1 MARDFFYDGQV
12 RRFITQ
18 FMRMISNIQVEFGKD
33 RNNVIALQRVPVY
46 YGDSSRQVAAILK
59 NNSENT
65 LSAVPAIAV
74 YVSGLQY
81 DRERV
86 QDPSMVS
93 SVRLRERKY
102 DPDTGEYTNQ
112 QGDLVTVDRPMPV
125 PYKLTLKADVWTSNT
140 EQKLQLLEQL
150 MVLFNPSMEIQS
162 SDNYVDWTSLTVVT
176 LTDMSWSS
184 RSVPV
189 GAEEPID
196 IATMT
201 FEIPIWISAPAAVK
215 KYGAIE
221 KMITNMFDSAGSG
234 GSGGTV
240 GADGF
245 PSNRGGGGS
254 GSTPGST
261 AYQNYMNDIMD
272 NNKQMAR
279 TAFRPMQY
287 KVLYTGNILVLLKRE
302 DLDQN
307 TTSIGNIASGSVK
320 IGSPDTWTALF
331 DTFGEVKNGIS
342 TIKLLTATGS
352 EIVGTFAVHPGDN
365 TQVLYTPFVDT
376 LPANTLNPVA
386 AIIDPLNV
394 KVNSAI
400 LNPTVG
406 TRYLILDD
414 IGSFDNAEPSQV
426 WRGPNNQNFV
436 AYTNDI
442 IEYRNGGWGVVFD
455 SAATESIEYV
465 TNLTTGIQYRW
476 QAGEWAKSVEGVYN
490 ESEWTII
497 L

>member
-18 FMRMISNIQVEFGKD
+18 FMRMISNIQVEFGLD

-46 YGDSSRQVAAILK
+46 YGDSSRQVASILK

-65 LSAVPAIAV
+65 LSAIPAIAV
-74 YVSGLQY
+74 YVSALTY

-112 QGDLVTVDRPMPV
+112 QGDIVTVDRPMPT
-125 PYKLTLKADVWTSNT
+125 PYKLTLKADIWTSNT

-234 GSGGTV
+234 GSGI

-245 PSNRGGGGS
+245 ARSNS
-254 GSTPGST
+254 AST

-272 NNKQMAR
+272 ASKQMAR
-279 TAFRPMQY
+279 TAFRPMRY
-287 KVLYTGNILVLLKRE
+287 KVLYTGNILVLLKSE
-302 DLDQN
+302 DLDRSA
-307 TTSIGNIASGSVK
+307 TSIGNIQSGSIK

-352 EIVGTFAVHPGDN
+352 EIVGTFAVHPSDP

-376 LPANTLNPVA
+376 LPANTLDPVD

-394 KVNSAI
+394 TVNSAI
-400 LNPTVG
+400 LNPAVG

-414 IGSFDNAEPSQV
+414 IGSYNNVQPSDV
-426 WRGPNNQNFV
+426 WYGPNRQNVV
-436 AYTNDI
+436 ARANDI

>member
-18 FMRMISNIQVEFGKD
+18 FMRMISNIQVEFGRD

-46 YGDSSRQVAAILK
+46 YGDSSRQVASILK

-65 LSAVPAIAV
+65 LSAVPAMAV
-74 YVSGLQY
+74 YVSGLAY

-102 DPDTGEYTNQ
+102 DPATGDYTNQ
-112 QGDLVTVDRPMPV
+112 QGDIVTVDRPMPV
-125 PYKLTLKADVWTSNT
+125 PYKLTLKTDIWTSNT

-221 KMITNMFDSAGSG
+221 RMITNMYDSAGSG
-234 GSGGTV
+234 GSGGIV
-240 GADGF
+240 GSDGF
-245 PSNRGGGGS
+245 VRSGG
-254 GSTPGST
+254 GST

-272 NNKQMAR
+272 ANKQMAR
-279 TAFRPMQY
+279 TAFSPMHY
-287 KVLYTGNILVLLKRE
+287 KVLYTGNRLVLLKHE

-307 TTSIGNIASGSVK
+307 TTSIGNIQSGSVK
-320 IGSPDTWTALF
+320 IGSPDTWTSLF
-331 DTFGEVKNGIS
+331 DTFGEVTNGIS

-352 EIVGTFAVHPGDN
+352 EIVGTFAIHPSDN
-365 TQVLYTPFVDT
+365 TVVLYTPFVDT
-376 LPANTLNPVA
+376 LPANTLNPVT

-394 KVNSAI
+394 VVNSTI
-400 LNPTVG
+400 LTPATG

-414 IGSFDNAEPSQV
+414 VGSYDNVDPSVV

-436 AYTNDI
+436 ARANDI
-442 IEYRNGGWGVVFD
+442 IEYKNGGWGVVFD
-455 SAATESIEYV
+455 SAATNTIEYV

-476 QAGEWAKSVEGVYN
+476 QDGEWVKSVEGVYK
-490 ESEWTII
+490 ETEWTII

>member
-18 FMRMISNIQVEFGKD
+18 FMRMISNIQVEFGRD

-65 LSAVPAIAV
+65 LSAVPAMAV
-74 YVSGLQY
+74 YVSALTY

-102 DPDTGEYTNQ
+102 DPVTGEYTNQ
-112 QGDLVTVDRPMPV
+112 QGDIVTVDRPMPV
-125 PYKLTLKADVWTSNT
+125 PYKLTLKTDIWTSNT

-176 LTDMSWSS
+176 LTDVSWSS

-221 KMITNMFDSAGSG
+221 RMITNIFDSAGSG
-234 GSGGTV
+234 GSGGSV
-240 GADGF
+240 GSDGF
-245 PSNRGGGGS
+245 ARQGSSGS

-272 NNKQMAR
+272 ANKQMSR

-287 KVLYTGNILVLLKRE
+287 KVLYTGNRLILLKNE
-302 DLDQN
+302 DLDRS
-307 TTSIGNIASGSVK
+307 TTSIGDIQSSSVK
-320 IGSPDTWTALF
+320 IGSPDSWTALF

-352 EIVGTFAVHPGDN
+352 EIVGTFAVHPSDN
-365 TQVLYTPFVDT
+365 TVVLYTPFVDT
-376 LPANTLNPVA
+376 LPANTLDPVA

-394 KVNSAI
+394 KMNSTI

-406 TRYLILDD
+406 TRYLILND
-414 IGSFDNAEPSQV
+414 IGSYDNPEPSHI

-436 AYTNDI
+436 ARANDI

-455 SAATESIEYV
+455 SATVGTIEYV

-476 QAGEWAKSVEGVYN
+476 QDDEWAKSVEGVYK

>member
-1 MARDFFYDGQV
+1 MIRGFFYDGQV

-18 FMRMISNIQVEFGKD
+18 FMRMISNIQVEFGLD

-46 YGDSSRQVAAILK
+46 YGDSSRQVASILK

-125 PYKLTLKADVWTSNT
+125 PYKLTLKTDIWTSNT

-176 LTDMSWSS
+176 LTDMTWSS

-221 KMITNMFDSAGSG
+221 KMITNMYDSAGSG
-234 GSGGTV
+234 GSSI

-245 PSNRGGGGS
+245 ARSNS
-254 GSTPGST
+254 AST

-272 NNKQMAR
+272 ASKQMAR
-279 TAFRPMQY
+279 TAFRPMRY

-307 TTSIGNIASGSVK
+307 TTSIGNITSGSVK
-320 IGSPDTWTALF
+320 IGSPDSWPALF
-331 DTFGEVKNGIS
+331 DTFGDVKNGIS

-352 EIVGTFAVHPGDN
+352 EIVGTFAVHPGDP

-394 KVNSAI
+394 TVNSAI
-400 LNPTVG
+400 LNPAVG

-414 IGSFDNAEPSQV
+414 IGSYDNVEPSIV
-426 WRGPNNQNFV
+426 WRGPNGQNFV

>member
-1 MARDFFYDGQV
+1 
-12 RRFITQ
+12 
-18 FMRMISNIQVEFGKD
+18 MRMISNIQVEFGKD

-59 NNSENT
+59 NNSEST
-65 LSAVPAIAV
+65 LSAVPAMAV
-74 YVSGLQY
+74 YVSGLTY
-81 DRERV
+81 DRDRV
-86 QDPSMVS
+86 QDPSMIS

-102 DPDTGEYTNQ
+102 DPTTGEYTNQ
-112 QGDLVTVDRPMPV
+112 QGDIVTVDRPMPV
-125 PYKLTLKADVWTSNT
+125 PYKLTLKTDIWTSNT

-150 MVLFNPSMEIQS
+150 MILFNPSIEIQS

-176 LTDMSWSS
+176 LTDVNWSS
-184 RSVPV
+184 RSVPI
-189 GAEEPID
+189 GAEDPID

-221 KMITNMFDSAGSG
+221 KMITNMYDSAGSG
-234 GSGGTV
+234 GGGGGTV
-240 GADGF
+240 GGDGF
-245 PSNRGGGGS
+245 VQSGGSGGGS

-272 NNKQMAR
+272 SNKQMAR
-279 TAFRPMQY
+279 TAFRPMKY
-287 KVLYTGNILVLLKRE
+287 KVLYTGNTLVLLKHE
-302 DLDQN
+302 DLDRS
-307 TTSIGNIASGSVK
+307 TTSIGNITSGSVK
-320 IGSPDTWTALF
+320 IGSPDSWPALF
-331 DTFGEVKNGIS
+331 DTFGEVKSGIS

-352 EIVGTFAVHPGDN
+352 EIVGTFAVHPSDP
-365 TQVLYTPFVDT
+365 TLVLYTPFQDT
-376 LPANTLNPVA
+376 LPANTLDPVT
-386 AIIDPLNV
+386 AIIDPMNV
-394 KVNSAI
+394 KVNSSL
-400 LNPTVG
+400 LNPTTG

-414 IGSFDNAEPSQV
+414 IGSFDNATPSPV

-436 AYTNDI
+436 ASANDI
-442 IEYRNGGWGVVFD
+442 IEYKNGGWAVVFD
-455 SAATESIEYV
+455 STVTESIEYA

-476 QAGEWAKSVEGVYN
+476 QDGEWAKSVEGVYN

>member
-1 MARDFFYDGQV
+1 
-12 RRFITQ
+12 
-18 FMRMISNIQVEFGKD
+18 
-33 RNNVIALQRVPVY
+33 
-46 YGDSSRQVAAILK
+46 
-59 NNSENT
+59 
-65 LSAVPAIAV
+65 
-74 YVSGLQY
+74 
-81 DRERV
+81 
-86 QDPSMVS
+86 
-93 SVRLRERKY
+93 
-102 DPDTGEYTNQ
+102 
-112 QGDLVTVDRPMPV
+112 
-125 PYKLTLKADVWTSNT
+125 
-140 EQKLQLLEQL
+140 
-150 MVLFNPSMEIQS
+150 
-162 SDNYVDWTSLTVVT
+162 
-176 LTDMSWSS
+176 MSWSS

-189 GAEEPID
+189 GSEEPID

-221 KMITNMFDSAGSG
+221 RMITNMYDSAGSG
-234 GSGGTV
+234 GSSDI

-245 PSNRGGGGS
+245 PSNRGGGS

-386 AIIDPLNV
+386 AIIDPLSV

-414 IGSFDNAEPSQV
+414 IGSYDNVEPSIV

-436 AYTNDI
+436 AYANDI
-442 IEYRNGGWGVVFD
+442 IEYRNGGWAVVFD
-455 SAATESIEYV
+455 SAATDSIEYV

-476 QAGEWAKSVEGVYN
+476 QDGEWAKSVEGVYN
-490 ESEWTII
+490 EDEWTII

>member
-1 MARDFFYDGQV
+1 MRDFFYDGQV

-46 YGDSSRQVAAILK
+46 YGDSSRQVASILK

-65 LSAVPAIAV
+65 MSAVPAMAV
-74 YVSGLQY
+74 YVSGLTY
-81 DRERV
+81 DRDRV
-86 QDPSMVS
+86 QNPSMVS
-93 SVRLRERKY
+93 SVRLRERRY
-102 DPDTGEYTNQ
+102 DPVTGDYTNQ

-125 PYKLTLKADVWTSNT
+125 PYKLTLKTDIWTSNT

-150 MVLFNPSMEIQS
+150 MILFNPSLEIQS

-184 RSVPV
+184 RSVPI

-201 FEIPIWISAPAAVK
+201 FEIPIWISAPAAVR
-215 KYGAIE
+215 KYGAIQ
-221 KMITNMFDSAGSG
+221 KMITTMFDSAGSG
-234 GSGGTV
+234 GSGGV
-240 GADGF
+240 GSDGF
-245 PSNRGGGGS
+245 TRQGGGGS

-261 AYQNYMNDIMD
+261 AYQNYMDDIMD
-272 NNKQMAR
+272 NTKSMAK
-279 TAFRPMQY
+279 TAFSPMHY
-287 KVLYTGNILVLLKRE
+287 KVLYTGNTLVLLKHE
-302 DLDQN
+302 DLDKSK
-307 TTSIGNIASGSVK
+307 TSIGNIQSGSVK
-320 IGSPDTWTALF
+320 IGTPDSWPALI
-331 DTFGEVKNGIS
+331 DTYGEAKNGIS
-342 TIKLLTATGS
+342 TIKLVTPNDT
-352 EIVGTFAVHPGDN
+352 EIVGTFAYHPSDP
-365 TQVLYTPFVDT
+365 TKLLFTPFVDT
-376 LPANTLNPVA
+376 LPANTLDYVS

-394 KVNSAI
+394 KVNSSI
-400 LNPTVG
+400 LNPTAG

-414 IGSFDNAEPSQV
+414 IGSFDNDEPSQV
-426 WRGPNNQNFV
+426 WHGPNNQNFV
-436 AYTNDI
+436 GHANDI
-442 IEYRNGGWGVVFD
+442 IEYQNGGWSVVFD
-455 SAATESIEYV
+455 SRATTTIEYV

-476 QAGEWAKSVEGVYN
+476 EEGEWAKSVEGIYN

>member
-12 RRFITQ
+12 RRFISQ

-59 NNSENT
+59 NNSEST
-65 LSAVPAIAV
+65 LSAVPAMAV
-74 YVSGLQY
+74 YVSGLTY
-81 DRERV
+81 DRDRV

-102 DPDTGEYTNQ
+102 DPTTGEYTNQ
-112 QGDLVTVDRPMPV
+112 QGDIVTVDRPMPT
-125 PYKLTLKADVWTSNT
+125 PYKLTLKTDIWTSNT

-176 LTDMSWSS
+176 LTDVSWSS
-184 RSVPV
+184 RSVPI
-189 GAEEPID
+189 GAEDPID

-221 KMITNMFDSAGSG
+221 KIITNMYDSAGSG
-234 GSGGTV
+234 GSGGV

-245 PSNRGGGGS
+245 ARSNS
-254 GSTPGST
+254 AST

-272 NNKQMAR
+272 GSKQMAR
-279 TAFRPMQY
+279 TAFRPMHY
-287 KVLYTGNILVLLKRE
+287 KVLYTGNTLVLLKHE
-302 DLDQN
+302 DLDRS
-307 TTSIGNIASGSVK
+307 TTSIGDIQSGSVK
-320 IGSPDTWTALF
+320 IGSPDTWTSLF
-331 DTFGEVKNGIS
+331 DSFGEVKNGIS

-352 EIVGTFAVHPGDN
+352 EIVGTFAVHPSDN
-365 TQVLYTPFVDT
+365 TVVLYTPFVDT
-376 LPANTLNPVA
+376 LPANSLDPVA

-394 KVNSAI
+394 TVNSTI
-400 LNPTVG
+400 LNPTTG

-414 IGSFDNAEPSQV
+414 IGSYDNINPSIV

-436 AYTNDI
+436 ARANDI
-442 IEYRNGGWGVVFD
+442 IEYKNGGWSVVFD
-455 SAATESIEYV
+455 SDNVSTIEYV

-476 QAGEWAKSVEGVYN
+476 QEGEWAKSVEGIYN
-490 ESEWTII
+490 ETEWTII

>member
-18 FMRMISNIQVEFGKD
+18 FMRMISNIQVEFGRD

-65 LSAVPAIAV
+65 LSAVPAMAV
-74 YVSGLQY
+74 YVSGLTY

-102 DPDTGEYTNQ
+102 DPATGEYTNQ
-112 QGDLVTVDRPMPV
+112 QGDIVTVDRPMPV
-125 PYKLTLKADVWTSNT
+125 PYKLTLKTDIWTSNT

-176 LTDMSWSS
+176 LTDVSWSS
-184 RSVPV
+184 RSVPI

-221 KMITNMFDSAGSG
+221 RMITNIFDSAGSG
-234 GSGGTV
+234 GSSGVV
-240 GADGF
+240 GSDGF
-245 PSNRGGGGS
+245 ARQGSSGS

-272 NNKQMAR
+272 ANKQMSR
-279 TAFRPMQY
+279 TAFRPMHY
-287 KVLYTGNILVLLKRE
+287 KVLYTGN
-302 DLDQN
+302 
-307 TTSIGNIASGSVK
+307 TSG
-320 IGSPDTWTALF
+320 
-331 DTFGEVKNGIS
+331 
-342 TIKLLTATGS
+342 
-352 EIVGTFAVHPGDN
+352 AVE
-365 TQVLYTPFVDT
+365 T
-376 LPANTLNPVA
+376 
-386 AIIDPLNV
+386 
-394 KVNSAI
+394 
-400 LNPTVG
+400 
-406 TRYLILDD
+406 
-414 IGSFDNAEPSQV
+414 
-426 WRGPNNQNFV
+426 
-436 AYTNDI
+436 
-442 IEYRNGGWGVVFD
+442 
-455 SAATESIEYV
+455 
-465 TNLTTGIQYRW
+465 
-476 QAGEWAKSVEGVYN
+476 
-490 ESEWTII
+490 
-497 L
+497 

>member
-18 FMRMISNIQVEFGKD
+18 FMRMISNIQVEFGRD

-46 YGDSSRQVAAILK
+46 YGDSSRQVASILK

-65 LSAVPAIAV
+65 LSAVPAMAV
-74 YVSGLQY
+74 YVSGLTY

-102 DPDTGEYTNQ
+102 DPATGEYTNQ
-112 QGDLVTVDRPMPV
+112 QGDIVTVDRPMPV
-125 PYKLTLKADVWTSNT
+125 PYKLTLKTDIWTSNT

-150 MVLFNPSMEIQS
+150 MILFNPSMEIQS

-176 LTDMSWSS
+176 LTDVSWSS

-189 GAEEPID
+189 SAEEPID

-221 KMITNMFDSAGSG
+221 RMITNIFDSAGSG
-234 GSGGTV
+234 GSGGAV
-240 GADGF
+240 GSDGF
-245 PSNRGGGGS
+245 TRQVSSGS

-272 NNKQMAR
+272 ANKQMSR
-279 TAFRPMQY
+279 TAFSPMHY
-287 KVLYTGNILVLLKRE
+287 KVLYTGNRLVLLKNE
-302 DLDQN
+302 DLDRSA
-307 TTSIGNIASGSVK
+307 TSIGNIQSGSVK
-320 IGSPDTWTALF
+320 IGSPDSWTALF

-342 TIKLLTATGS
+342 TIKLATATGS
-352 EIVGTFAVHPGDN
+352 EIVGTFAVHPSDN
-365 TQVLYTPFVDT
+365 TVVLYTPFVDT
-376 LPANTLNPVA
+376 LPANTLDPVA

-394 KVNSAI
+394 KVNSTI
-400 LNPTVG
+400 LNPATG

-414 IGSFDNAEPSQV
+414 IGSYDNAEPSIV

-436 AYTNDI
+436 ARANDI
-442 IEYRNGGWGVVFD
+442 IEYKNGGWGVVFD
-455 SAATESIEYV
+455 SAVTNTIEYV

-476 QAGEWAKSVEGVYN
+476 RDDEWAKSVEGVYK
-490 ESEWTII
+490 ETEWTII

>member
-18 FMRMISNIQVEFGKD
+18 FMRMISNIQVEFGRD

-102 DPDTGEYTNQ
+102 DSITGEYTNQ
-112 QGDLVTVDRPMPV
+112 QGDIVTVDRPMPV
-125 PYKLTLKADVWTSNT
+125 PYKLTLKTDVWTSNT

-176 LTDMSWSS
+176 LTDVSWSS

-221 KMITNMFDSAGSG
+221 KMITNIFDSAGSG
-234 GSGGTV
+234 GSGGLV
-240 GADGF
+240 GSDGF
-245 PSNRGGGGS
+245 PRQGSSGS

-272 NNKQMAR
+272 ANKQMSR

-287 KVLYTGNILVLLKRE
+287 KVLYTGNRLVLLKNE
-302 DLDQN
+302 DLDRS
-307 TTSIGNIASGSVK
+307 TTSIGNIQSGSVK
-320 IGSPDTWTALF
+320 IGSPDSWTALF

-352 EIVGTFAVHPGDN
+352 EIVGTFAVHPSDN
-365 TQVLYTPFVDT
+365 TVVLYTPFVDT
-376 LPANTLNPVA
+376 LPANTLDPVA

-394 KVNSAI
+394 KVNSSI
-400 LNPTVG
+400 LNPTAG

-414 IGSFDNAEPSQV
+414 IGSYDNSEPSHI
-426 WRGPNNQNFV
+426 WRGANSQNFV
-436 AYTNDI
+436 AHANDI
-442 IEYRNGGWGVVFD
+442 IEYKNGGWGVVFD
-455 SAATESIEYV
+455 SAAIESIEYV

-476 QAGEWAKSVEGVYN
+476 QDGEWAKSVEGVYK

>member
-46 YGDSSRQVAAILK
+46 YGDGSRQVAAILK

-65 LSAVPAIAV
+65 LSAIPAMAV
-74 YVSGLQY
+74 YVSALTY

-102 DPDTGEYTNQ
+102 DPTTGEYTNQ
-112 QGDLVTVDRPMPV
+112 QGDIVTVDRPMPT
-125 PYKLTLKADVWTSNT
+125 PYKLTLKADIWTSNT

-221 KMITNMFDSAGSG
+221 RMITNMYDSAGSG
-234 GSGGTV
+234 GSGSI

-245 PSNRGGGGS
+245 AR
-254 GSTPGST
+254 STPGST

-272 NNKQMAR
+272 ANKQMAR
-279 TAFRPMQY
+279 TAFRPMHY
-287 KVLYTGNILVLLKRE
+287 KVLYTGNILVLLKHE

-307 TTSIGNIASGSVK
+307 TTSIGNIQSGSVK

-352 EIVGTFAVHPGDN
+352 EIVGTFAVHPSDP

-376 LPANTLNPVA
+376 LPANTLDPVD

-394 KVNSAI
+394 TVNSAI
-400 LNPTVG
+400 LNPATG

-414 IGSFDNAEPSQV
+414 IGSYDNIQPSDV
-426 WRGPNNQNFV
+426 WHGPNGQNVV
-436 AYTNDI
+436 AYANDI
-442 IEYRNGGWGVVFD
+442 IEYKNGGWTVAFD
-455 SAATESIEYV
+455 SAATNTIEYV

-476 QAGEWAKSVEGVYN
+476 QDGEWAKSVEGVYK
-490 ESEWTII
+490 EAEWTII

>member
-1 MARDFFYDGQV
+1 MIRGFFYDGQV

-18 FMRMISNIQVEFGKD
+18 FMRMISNIQVEFGLD

-46 YGDSSRQVAAILK
+46 YGDSSRQVASILK

-65 LSAVPAIAV
+65 LSAIPAIAV
-74 YVSGLQY
+74 YVSALTY

-112 QGDLVTVDRPMPV
+112 QGDIVTVDRPMPT
-125 PYKLTLKADVWTSNT
+125 PYKLTLKADIWTSNT

-189 GAEEPID
+189 NAEEPID

-234 GSGGTV
+234 GSGGI

-245 PSNRGGGGS
+245 ARSNS
-254 GSTPGST
+254 AST

-272 NNKQMAR
+272 ASKQMAR
-279 TAFRPMQY
+279 TAFRPMRY
-287 KVLYTGNILVLLKRE
+287 KVLYTGNILVLLKSE
-302 DLDQN
+302 DLDRSA
-307 TTSIGNIASGSVK
+307 TSIGNIQSGSVK

-352 EIVGTFAVHPGDN
+352 EIVGTFAVHPSDP

-376 LPANTLNPVA
+376 LPANTLDPVA

-394 KVNSAI
+394 TVNSAI
-400 LNPTVG
+400 LNPAVG

-414 IGSFDNAEPSQV
+414 IGSYNNVQPSDV
-426 WRGPNNQNFV
+426 WYGPNRQNVV
-436 AYTNDI
+436 ARANDI

-455 SAATESIEYV
+455 SAATESIEYI

-476 QAGEWAKSVEGVYN
+476 QDGEWAKSVEGVYN
-490 ESEWTII
+490 EAEWTII

>member
-1 MARDFFYDGQV
+1 MSRSFFYDGQV

-18 FMRMISNIQVEFGKD
+18 FMRMISNIQVEFGRD

-46 YGDSSRQVAAILK
+46 YGDSSRQVASILK

-65 LSAVPAIAV
+65 LSAVPAMAV
-74 YVSGLQY
+74 YVSGLTY

-102 DPDTGEYTNQ
+102 DPVTGEYTNQ
-112 QGDLVTVDRPMPV
+112 QGDIVTVDRPMPV
-125 PYKLTLKADVWTSNT
+125 PYKLTLKTDIWTSNT

-150 MVLFNPSMEIQS
+150 MILFNPSMEIQS

-176 LTDMSWSS
+176 LTDVSWSS

-221 KMITNMFDSAGSG
+221 RMITNIFDSAGSG
-234 GSGGTV
+234 GSGSI

-245 PSNRGGGGS
+245 AR
-254 GSTPGST
+254 STPGST

-272 NNKQMAR
+272 ANKQMSR
-279 TAFRPMQY
+279 TAFSPMHY
-287 KVLYTGNILVLLKRE
+287 KVLYTGNRLVLLKNE
-302 DLDQN
+302 DLDRSA
-307 TTSIGNIASGSVK
+307 TSIGNIQSGSVK
-320 IGSPDTWTALF
+320 IGSPDSWTALF

-342 TIKLLTATGS
+342 TIKLATATGS
-352 EIVGTFAVHPGDN
+352 EIVGTFAIHPSDN
-365 TQVLYTPFVDT
+365 TVVLYTPFVDT
-376 LPANTLNPVA
+376 LPANTLDPVA

-394 KVNSAI
+394 KVNSTI
-400 LNPTVG
+400 LNPATG

-414 IGSFDNAEPSQV
+414 IGSYDNAEPSIV
-426 WRGPNNQNFV
+426 WRGPNSQNFV
-436 AYTNDI
+436 AQANDI
-442 IEYRNGGWGVVFD
+442 IEYNGSGWTVSFN
-455 SAATESIEYV
+455 SATVDSIEYA

-476 QAGEWAKSVEGVYN
+476 QEGEWAKSVEGVYK
-490 ESEWTII
+490 ETEWTII

>member
-46 YGDSSRQVAAILK
+46 YGDSSRQVSAILN

-65 LSAVPAIAV
+65 LSAVPAMAV
-74 YVSGLQY
+74 YVSALTY
-81 DRERV
+81 DRDRV

-102 DPDTGEYTNQ
+102 DSTTGEYTNQ

-125 PYKLTLKADVWTSNT
+125 PYKLTLKADIWTSNT

-176 LTDMSWSS
+176 LTDMTWSS

-221 KMITNMFDSAGSG
+221 RMITNMYDSAGSG
-234 GSGGTV
+234 GSTDI

-245 PSNRGGGGS
+245 PRNRGGGGT

-272 NNKQMAR
+272 ASKQMAR
-279 TAFRPMQY
+279 TAFRPMRY

-307 TTSIGNIASGSVK
+307 TTSIGNITSGSVK
-320 IGSPDTWTALF
+320 IGSPDSWPALF
-331 DTFGEVKNGIS
+331 DTFGDVKNGIS

-352 EIVGTFAVHPGDN
+352 EIVGTFAVHPSDP

-414 IGSFDNAEPSQV
+414 IGSYDNPEPSHI
-426 WRGPNNQNFV
+426 WRGPNGQNFV
-436 AYTNDI
+436 ASANDI
-442 IEYRNGGWGVVFD
+442 IEYKNGGWGVVLD
-455 SAATESIEYV
+455 SAATTSVEYV

-476 QAGEWAKSVEGVYN
+476 QDGEWAKSVEGVYN
-490 ESEWTII
+490 EAEWTII

>member
-46 YGDSSRQVAAILK
+46 YGDSSRQVASILK
-59 NNSENT
+59 NNSEST
-65 LSAVPAIAV
+65 LSAVPAMAV
-74 YVSGLQY
+74 YVSGLTY
-81 DRERV
+81 ERDRV

-102 DPDTGEYTNQ
+102 DPVTGEYSNQ
-112 QGDLVTVDRPMPV
+112 QGDLITVDRPMPV
-125 PYKLTLKADVWTSNT
+125 PYKLTLKTDIWTSNT

-150 MVLFNPSMEIQS
+150 MILFNPSMEIQS

-176 LTDMSWSS
+176 LTDVSWSS
-184 RSVPV
+184 RSVPIN
-189 GAEEPID
+189 AEEPID

-221 KMITNMFDSAGSG
+221 RIITNMFDSAGSG
-234 GSGGTV
+234 GSSGV
-240 GADGF
+240 GSDGF
-245 PSNRGGGGS
+245 ARSGGSGGGS
-254 GSTPGST
+254 NPGST

-272 NNKQMAR
+272 ANKQMAR
-279 TAFRPMQY
+279 TAFRPMHY
-287 KVLYTGNILVLLKRE
+287 KVLYTGNTLILLKHE
-302 DLDQN
+302 DLDKSK
-307 TTSIGNIASGSVK
+307 TSIGNIQSGSVK
-320 IGSPDTWTALF
+320 IGSPDSWPALI
-331 DTFGEVKNGIS
+331 DTFGEAKNGIS
-342 TIKLLTATGS
+342 TIKLLTSSGS
-352 EIVGTFAVHPGDN
+352 EIVGTFALHPGDP
-365 TQVLYTPFVDT
+365 TKLLYTPFIDT
-376 LPANTLNPVA
+376 LPANTLDPVS

-394 KVNSAI
+394 EVNSAL
-400 LNPTVG
+400 LNPAAG

-414 IGSFDNAEPSQV
+414 IGSYDNDVPSQV
-426 WRGPNNQNFV
+426 WHGPNNQNFV
-436 AYTNDI
+436 GHANDI
-442 IEYRNGGWGVVFD
+442 IEYKNGGWSVVFD
-455 SAATESIEYV
+455 SQVTTTIEYV
-465 TNLTTGIQYRW
+465 TNLNTGIQYRW
-476 QAGEWAKSVEGVYN
+476 EQGEWTKSVEGIYN

>member
-18 FMRMISNIQVEFGKD
+18 FMRMVSNIQVEFGKD

-46 YGDSSRQVAAILK
+46 YGDSSRQVASILK

-74 YVSGLQY
+74 YVSALTY

-102 DPDTGEYTNQ
+102 DSTTGEYTNQ
-112 QGDLVTVDRPMPV
+112 QGDIVTVDRPMPV
-125 PYKLTLKADVWTSNT
+125 PYKLTLKTDIWTSNT

-176 LTDMSWSS
+176 LTDMAWSS
-184 RSVPV
+184 RSVPI

-221 KMITNMFDSAGSG
+221 RIITNMYDSAGSG

-240 GADGF
+240 GTDGF
-245 PSNRGGGGS
+245 TRNNGGGGT

-272 NNKQMAR
+272 ANKQMSR
-279 TAFRPMQY
+279 TAFRPMHY
-287 KVLYTGNILVLLKRE
+287 KVLYTGNTLVLLKHE
-302 DLDQN
+302 DLDQS
-307 TTSIGNIASGSVK
+307 TTSIGNIQSGSVK
-320 IGSPDTWTALF
+320 IGSPDSWPALF

-352 EIVGTFAVHPGDN
+352 EVVGTFAVHPSDP

-376 LPANTLNPVA
+376 LPANTLDPVD

-394 KVNSAI
+394 TVNSSL
-400 LNPTVG
+400 LNPTAG

-414 IGSFDNAEPSQV
+414 IGSYTNSAPSIV
-426 WRGPNNQNFV
+426 WRGPNNQNLV
-436 AYTNDI
+436 AYANDI
-442 IEYRNGGWGVVFD
+442 IEYRNSGWIVVFN
-455 SAATESIEYV
+455 SQETTAIEYV
-465 TNLTTGIQYRW
+465 TNLTTSIQYRW
-476 QAGEWAKSVEGVYN
+476 QDGEWAKSVEGIYN

>member
-18 FMRMISNIQVEFGKD
+18 FMRMISNIQVEFGLD

-59 NNSENT
+59 NNSEST
-65 LSAVPAIAV
+65 LSAVPAMAV
-74 YVSGLQY
+74 YVSALTY

-93 SVRLRERKY
+93 SVRLRERRY
-102 DPDTGEYTNQ
+102 DPVTGAYTNQ
-112 QGDLVTVDRPMPV
+112 QGDIVTVDRPMPT
-125 PYKLTLKADVWTSNT
+125 PYKLTLKTDIWTSNT

-184 RSVPV
+184 RSVPI
-189 GAEEPID
+189 GTEDPID

-221 KMITNMFDSAGSG
+221 RIITNMYDSAGSG

-240 GADGF
+240 GSDGF
-245 PSNRGGGGS
+245 SRPSSSGGS
-254 GSTPGST
+254 GSTAGST

-272 NNKQMAR
+272 PAKQMAR
-279 TAFRPMQY
+279 TAFRPMHY
-287 KVLYTGNILVLLKRE
+287 KVLYTGNTLVLLKHE
-302 DLDQN
+302 DLDRSM
-307 TTSIGNIASGSVK
+307 TSIGDIQSGSVK
-320 IGSPDTWTALF
+320 IGSPDSWTALF

-352 EIVGTFAVHPGDN
+352 EIVGTFAVHPSDN

-376 LPANTLNPVA
+376 LPANTLDPVD

-394 KVNSAI
+394 TVDSAL
-400 LNPTVG
+400 LNPDTG

-414 IGSFDNAEPSQV
+414 IGSYTNSAPSIV
-426 WRGPNNQNFV
+426 WHGPDSQNLV
-436 AYTNDI
+436 AHANDI
-442 IEYRNGGWGVVFD
+442 IEYNGSGWIVAFN
-455 SAATESIEYV
+455 SQAANTIQYV

-476 QAGEWAKSVEGVYN
+476 QEGEWAKSVEGIYN

>member
-46 YGDSSRQVAAILK
+46 YGDSSRQVASILK

-65 LSAVPAIAV
+65 MSAIPAIAV
-74 YVSGLQY
+74 YVSALTY

-189 GAEEPID
+189 NAEEPID

-234 GSGGTV
+234 GSGGTI

-307 TTSIGNIASGSVK
+307 TTSIGNITSGSVK
-320 IGSPDTWTALF
+320 IGSPDTWTM
-331 DTFGEVKNGIS
+331 EVQPVIVSIAVSK
-342 TIKLLTATGS
+342 TKKVPLLS
-352 EIVGTFAVHPGDN
+352 
-365 TQVLYTPFVDT
+365 
-376 LPANTLNPVA
+376 
-386 AIIDPLNV
+386 
-394 KVNSAI
+394 
-400 LNPTVG
+400 
-406 TRYLILDD
+406 
-414 IGSFDNAEPSQV
+414 
-426 WRGPNNQNFV
+426 
-436 AYTNDI
+436 
-442 IEYRNGGWGVVFD
+442 
-455 SAATESIEYV
+455 
-465 TNLTTGIQYRW
+465 
-476 QAGEWAKSVEGVYN
+476 
-490 ESEWTII
+490 
-497 L
+497 

>member
-1 MARDFFYDGQV
+1 MSRSFFYDGQV

-18 FMRMISNIQVEFGKD
+18 FMRMISNIQVEFGRD

-46 YGDSSRQVAAILK
+46 YGDSSRQVASILK

-74 YVSGLQY
+74 YVSALSY

-102 DPDTGEYTNQ
+102 DPTTGEYTNQ
-112 QGDLVTVDRPMPV
+112 QGDIVTVDRPMPV
-125 PYKLTLKADVWTSNT
+125 PYKLTLKADIWTSNT

-221 KMITNMFDSAGSG
+221 RMITNIFDSAGSG
-234 GSGGTV
+234 GSGGIV
-240 GADGF
+240 GSDGF
-245 PSNRGGGGS
+245 TRQGTSGS

-272 NNKQMAR
+272 ANKQMTR
-279 TAFRPMQY
+279 TAFSPMHY
-287 KVLYTGNILVLLKRE
+287 KVLYTGNTLVLLKHE
-302 DLDQN
+302 DLDRS
-307 TTSIGNIASGSVK
+307 TTSIGNIQSGSVK
-320 IGSPDTWTALF
+320 IGSPDSWTALF
-331 DTFGEVKNGIS
+331 DTFGEVTNGIS
-342 TIKLLTATGS
+342 TIKLVTATGS
-352 EIVGTFAVHPGDN
+352 EIVGTFAVHPSDP
-365 TQVLYTPFVDT
+365 TVVLYTPFVDT
-376 LPANTLNPVA
+376 LPANTLDPVD

-394 KVNSAI
+394 TVNSSL
-400 LNPTVG
+400 LNPTTG

-414 IGSFDNAEPSQV
+414 IGSYTNAAPSPV

-436 AYTNDI
+436 AQANDI
-442 IEYRNGGWGVVFD
+442 IEYNGSGWTVSLNSEVT
-455 SAATESIEYV
+455 ASIEYV

-476 QAGEWAKSVEGVYN
+476 QDGEWAKSVEGVYN
-490 ESEWTII
+490 ETEWTII

>member
-18 FMRMISNIQVEFGKD
+18 FMRMISNIQVEFGLD

-46 YGDSSRQVAAILK
+46 YGDSSRQVASILK
-59 NNSENT
+59 NNSEST
-65 LSAVPAIAV
+65 LSAVPAMAV
-74 YVSGLQY
+74 YVSGLAY
-81 DRERV
+81 DRDRV
-86 QDPSMVS
+86 QDPSMIS

-102 DPDTGEYTNQ
+102 DPATGEYTNQ

-125 PYKLTLKADVWTSNT
+125 PYKLTLKTDIWTSNT

-150 MVLFNPSMEIQS
+150 MVLFNPSVEIQS
-162 SDNYVDWTSLTVVT
+162 SDNYVDWTSLSVVT
-176 LTDMSWSS
+176 LTDVSWSS

-189 GAEEPID
+189 NADEPID

-221 KMITNMFDSAGSG
+221 KMITNMYDSAGSG
-234 GSGGTV
+234 GSGVV
-240 GADGF
+240 GSDGF
-245 PSNRGGGGS
+245 TRTGSSGG

-272 NNKQMAR
+272 ANKQMAR
-279 TAFRPMQY
+279 TAFRPMHY
-287 KVLYTGNILVLLKRE
+287 KVLYTGNTLVLLKHE
-302 DLDQN
+302 DLDRN
-307 TTSIGNIASGSVK
+307 TTSIGNIQSGSVK
-320 IGSPDTWTALF
+320 IGSPDSWTALF

-352 EIVGTFAVHPGDN
+352 EIVGTFAVHPSDN
-365 TQVLYTPFVDT
+365 TQVLYTPFQDT
-376 LPANTLNPVA
+376 LPANTLDPVD

-394 KVNSAI
+394 KVNSSI
-400 LNPTVG
+400 LNPAIG

-414 IGSFDNAEPSQV
+414 IGSYDNAEPSIV

-436 AYTNDI
+436 AHANDI
-442 IEYRNGGWGVVFD
+442 IEYKNNGWTVVLD
-455 SAATESIEYV
+455 SEATSSIEYV

-476 QAGEWAKSVEGVYN
+476 QAGEWAKSVEGVYK
-490 ESEWTII
+490 ETEWTII

>member
-1 MARDFFYDGQV
+1 MRGFFYDGQV

-18 FMRMISNIQVEFGKD
+18 FMRMISNIQVEFGLD

-46 YGDSSRQVAAILK
+46 YGDSSRQVASILK

-65 LSAVPAIAV
+65 LSAVPAMAV
-74 YVSGLQY
+74 YISGLAY
-81 DRERV
+81 DRDRV

-102 DPDTGEYTNQ
+102 DPATGEYTNQ

-125 PYKLTLKADVWTSNT
+125 PYKLTLKTDIWTSNT

-150 MVLFNPSMEIQS
+150 IILFNPSMEIQS

-176 LTDMSWSS
+176 LTDTTWSS

-189 GAEEPID
+189 GSEEPID

-221 KMITNMFDSAGSG
+221 KMITNMYDSAGSG

-240 GADGF
+240 GSDGF
-245 PSNRGGGGS
+245 TRS
-254 GSTPGST
+254 GSSGNGSRPGST
-261 AYQNYMNDIMD
+261 AYENYMNDIMD
-272 NNKQMAR
+272 ANKQMAR
-279 TAFRPMQY
+279 TSFRPMHY
-287 KVLYTGNILVLLKRE
+287 KVLYTGNTLVLLKRE
-302 DLDQN
+302 DLDRSK
-307 TTSIGNIASGSVK
+307 TSIGNIQSGSVK
-320 IGSPDTWTALF
+320 IGSPDTWTSLL

-352 EIVGTFAVHPGDN
+352 EIVGTFAVHPGDP

-376 LPANTLNPVA
+376 LPANTLDPVD

-394 KVNSAI
+394 TVNSAL
-400 LNPTVG
+400 LNPDTG
-406 TRYLILDD
+406 TRYLILDN
-414 IGSFDNAEPSQV
+414 IGSYDNVEPSVV

-436 AYTNDI
+436 AQANDI
-442 IEYRNGGWGVVFD
+442 IEYNGSGWTVSFN
-455 SAATESIEYV
+455 SATVNSIEYV
-465 TNLTTGIQYRW
+465 TNLTTTIQYRW
-476 QAGEWAKSVEGVYN
+476 QAGEWAKSVEGVYD
-490 ESEWTII
+490 ETEWTII

>member
-18 FMRMISNIQVEFGKD
+18 FMRMISNIQVEFGLD

-46 YGDSSRQVAAILK
+46 YGDSSRQVASILK

-65 LSAVPAIAV
+65 LSAVPAMAV
-74 YVSGLQY
+74 YVSALTY

-86 QDPSMVS
+86 QDPSMIS

-112 QGDLVTVDRPMPV
+112 QGDLVTVDRPMPT
-125 PYKLTLKADVWTSNT
+125 PYKLTLKTDIWTSNT

-184 RSVPV
+184 RSVPI

-221 KMITNMFDSAGSG
+221 RMITNMFDSAGSG
-234 GSGGTV
+234 GSGGIV
-240 GADGF
+240 GTDGF
-245 PSNRGGGGS
+245 TRSGRSGS

-261 AYQNYMNDIMD
+261 AYENYMSDIMD
-272 NNKQMAR
+272 ANKQMAR
-279 TAFRPMQY
+279 TAFRPMHY
-287 KVLYTGNILVLLKRE
+287 KVLYTGNILVLLKHE

-307 TTSIGNIASGSVK
+307 TTSIGNLTSGSVK
-320 IGSPDTWTALF
+320 IGSPDTWTSLF

-352 EIVGTFAVHPGDN
+352 EIVGTFAVHPSDP

-376 LPANTLNPVA
+376 LPANTLDPVD

-394 KVNSAI
+394 TVNSSL
-400 LNPTVG
+400 LNPDTG

-414 IGSFDNAEPSQV
+414 IGSHTNIEPSVV
-426 WRGPNNQNFV
+426 WRGPNNQNIV
-436 AYTNDI
+436 ARANDI
-442 IEYRNGGWGVVFD
+442 IEYKNGGWTVMFD
-455 SAATESIEYV
+455 SAVTSTIEYV

-476 QAGEWAKSVEGVYN
+476 QDGEWAKSVEGVYN

>member
-18 FMRMISNIQVEFGKD
+18 FMRMISNIQVEFGRD

-65 LSAVPAIAV
+65 LSAVPAMAV
-74 YVSGLQY
+74 YVSGLAY

-102 DPDTGEYTNQ
+102 DPATGEYSNQ
-112 QGDLVTVDRPMPV
+112 QGDIVTVDRPMPV
-125 PYKLTLKADVWTSNT
+125 PYKLTLKTDIWTSNT

-176 LTDMSWSS
+176 LTDVSWSS
-184 RSVPV
+184 RSVPI

-221 KMITNMFDSAGSG
+221 RMITNIFDSAGSG

-240 GADGF
+240 GSDGF
-245 PSNRGGGGS
+245 TRQGASGS

-272 NNKQMAR
+272 GNKQMSR
-279 TAFRPMQY
+279 TAFSPMHY
-287 KVLYTGNILVLLKRE
+287 KVLYTGNTLVLLKHE
-302 DLDQN
+302 DLDRS
-307 TTSIGNIASGSVK
+307 TTSIGNIQSGSVK
-320 IGSPDTWTALF
+320 IGSPDSWPALF

-352 EIVGTFAVHPGDN
+352 EIVGTFAVHPSDP
-365 TQVLYTPFVDT
+365 TQVLYTPFQDT
-376 LPANTLNPVA
+376 LPANTLDPVG

-394 KVNSAI
+394 KVNSSI
-400 LNPTVG
+400 LNPATG

-414 IGSFDNAEPSQV
+414 IGSYDNPQPSIV

-436 AYTNDI
+436 ARANDI
-442 IEYRNGGWGVVFD
+442 IEYNGSGWTV
-455 SAATESIEYV
+455 SLNSETTESIEYV

-490 ESEWTII
+490 ETEWTII

>member
-1 MARDFFYDGQV
+1 
-12 RRFITQ
+12 
-18 FMRMISNIQVEFGKD
+18 
-33 RNNVIALQRVPVY
+33 
-46 YGDSSRQVAAILK
+46 
-59 NNSENT
+59 
-65 LSAVPAIAV
+65 
-74 YVSGLQY
+74 
-81 DRERV
+81 
-86 QDPSMVS
+86 MVS

-112 QGDLVTVDRPMPV
+112 QGDIVTVDRPMPV
-125 PYKLTLKADVWTSNT
+125 PYKLTLKTDIWTSNT

-176 LTDMSWSS
+176 LTDVTWSS
-184 RSVPV
+184 RSVPI
-189 GAEEPID
+189 GSEEPID

-221 KMITNMFDSAGSG
+221 RMITNIFDSAGSG
-234 GSGGTV
+234 GSGGVV
-240 GADGF
+240 GSDGF
-245 PSNRGGGGS
+245 TRQGTSGS

-261 AYQNYMNDIMD
+261 AYQNYMNDIMN

-279 TAFRPMQY
+279 TAFSPMHY
-287 KVLYTGNILVLLKRE
+287 KVLYTGNTLVLLKHE

-307 TTSIGNIASGSVK
+307 TTSIGNIQSGSVK
-320 IGSPDTWTALF
+320 IGTPDSWPALI

-352 EIVGTFAVHPGDN
+352 EVVGTFAVHPSDP

-376 LPANTLNPVA
+376 LPANTLDPVD

-394 KVNSAI
+394 TVNSGL
-400 LNPTVG
+400 LNPSTG

-414 IGSFDNAEPSQV
+414 IGSYDNAEPSIV
-426 WRGPNNQNFV
+426 WRGPNSQNFV
-436 AYTNDI
+436 AQANDI
-442 IEYRNGGWGVVFD
+442 IEYNGSGWTVSFN
-455 SAATESIEYV
+455 SATVDSIEYA

-476 QAGEWAKSVEGVYN
+476 QEGEWAKSVEGVYK
-490 ESEWTII
+490 ETEWTII

>member
-18 FMRMISNIQVEFGKD
+18 FMRMISNIQVEFGRD

-46 YGDSSRQVAAILK
+46 YGDSSRQVASILK

-65 LSAVPAIAV
+65 LSAVPAMAV
-74 YVSGLQY
+74 YVSGLSY
-81 DRERV
+81 DRDRV

-102 DPDTGEYTNQ
+102 DPTTGEYTNQ
-112 QGDLVTVDRPMPV
+112 QGDIVTVDRPMPV
-125 PYKLTLKADVWTSNT
+125 PYKLTLKTDIWTSNT

-176 LTDMSWSS
+176 LTDVSWSS

-196 IATMT
+196 VATMT

-221 KMITNMFDSAGSG
+221 KMITNIFDSAGSG
-234 GSGGTV
+234 GSGSI

-245 PSNRGGGGS
+245 ARSSS
-254 GSTPGST
+254 GRT
-261 AYQNYMNDIMD
+261 AYENYMSDIMD
-272 NNKQMAR
+272 ASKQMAR
-279 TAFRPMQY
+279 TAFSPMNY
-287 KVLYTGNILVLLKRE
+287 KVLYTGNRLVLLKNE
-302 DLDQN
+302 DLDQS
-307 TTSIGNIASGSVK
+307 TTSIGNIQSGSVK

-342 TIKLLTATGS
+342 TIKLATASGS
-352 EIVGTFAVHPGDN
+352 EIVGTFAVHPSDN
-365 TQVLYTPFVDT
+365 TVVLYTPFVDT

-394 KVNSAI
+394 VVNSTLLTPA
-400 LNPTVG
+400 TG

-414 IGSFDNAEPSQV
+414 IGSYDNAEPSIV

-436 AYTNDI
+436 ARANDI
-442 IEYRNGGWGVVFD
+442 IEYKNGGWGVVFD
-455 SAATESIEYV
+455 SAATNTIEYV

-476 QAGEWAKSVEGVYN
+476 QDDEWAKSVEGVYK
-490 ESEWTII
+490 ETEWTII

>member
-18 FMRMISNIQVEFGKD
+18 FMRMISNIQVEFGLD

-86 QDPSMVS
+86 QDPTMVS

-125 PYKLTLKADVWTSNT
+125 PYKLTLKADIWTSNT

-189 GAEEPID
+189 NAEEPID

-221 KMITNMFDSAGSG
+221 KMITNMYDSAGSG
-234 GSGGTV
+234 GSGGV

-245 PSNRGGGGS
+245 ARINSA
-254 GSTPGST
+254 ST

-394 KVNSAI
+394 TVNSSL
-400 LNPTVG
+400 LNPTTG

-414 IGSFDNAEPSQV
+414 IGSFDNTEPSIV

-436 AYTNDI
+436 AYANDI

-476 QAGEWAKSVEGVYN
+476 QDGEWAKSVEGVYN